1 MNRLRPVL
9 KPILSLVIIGTIA
22 YYFFRAF
29 QRNWAS
35 IAAHQFTIA
44 PAYLLG
50 SALCVGGAIL
60 LSTWAWHVAINELSP
75 QRIKF
80 RQSVAVN
87 NASSL
92 IKYIPGKVWSYALQ
106 MYWLDR
112 LGFSK
117 ALLVYVNLVN
127 LLISMATTTL
137 LGLGCLIAT
146 PNPFPEAAL
155 VASFALLLAVDVACV
170 MFNHAILNGL
180 ISAVNRL
187 FKREVRSFEVRKAL
201 LLRLHAIQ
209 FGAAVF
215 SGLGAYLFCFAI
227 GYRIDLDR
235 TLVVIGSTLVSDVI
249 GFLVIV
255 VPGGLGVREAL
266 MYAIL
271 GGQATGS
278 LSLILPM
285 GSRLLSMLVDILLGA
300 VAFKLLSTL
309 GPSKRLEA

>member
-35 IAAHQFTIA
+35 IAAHRFTIA
-44 PAYLLG
+44 PAFLLG
-50 SALCVGGAIL
+50 SALGVGGAIL

-137 LGLGCLIAT
+137 LGLACLIVS
-146 PNPFPEAAL
+146 PNPFPESAL
-155 VASFALLLAVDVACV
+155 VLSFVALLTVDIACV
-170 MFNHAILNGL
+170 TFNHAILNGL
-180 ISAVNRL
+180 ISTVNRL

-201 LLRLHAIQ
+201 LVRLHAIQ
-209 FGAAVF
+209 FGAAVV
-215 SGLGAYLFCFAI
+215 SGLSAYLFCFAI

-235 TLVVIGSTLVSDVI
+235 TLVVIGSTLVSDVV

-271 GGQATGS
+271 GGQASGS

-309 GPSKRLEA
+309 GPSKRVEA